1 MDMDKEIIKGKILD
15 LASIHPI
22 RRSLMKDI
30 LESYNLTWDD
40 IDDMVQKGELKE
52 VFHNGEIF
60 YVCKTIC

>member
-15 LASIHPI
+15 LASVHPI

-52 VFHNGEIF
+52 VFHDGEIF
-60 YVCKTIC
+60 YINETTR

>member
-52 VFHNGEIF
+52 VFHDGEIF
-60 YVCKTIC
+60 YINETTR

>member
-1 MDMDKEIIKGKILD
+1 MDKEIIKGKILD
-15 LASIHPI
+15 LASVHPI

-52 VFHNGEIF
+52 VFHDGEIF
-60 YVCKTIC
+60 YINETIR